1 MAKGG
6 IENLK
11 AFKRKLDKR
20 LEKNAVKR
28 LENFITVSTLDVRG
42 TILES
47 LQRGGTGTTYQKYN
61 PRRQHTA
68 SSPGEPPVTDT
79 GQLASSIST
88 TVKRRG
94 TAIVGQIIAA
104 APYAADLE
112 FGTKA
117 MKKKGGGRPFM
128 QPALEKNR
136 PKIRRLFKRGGY
148 LD

>member
-47 LQRGGTGTTYQKYN
+47 LQREGTGTTYQKYN

-94 TAIVGQIIAA
+94 TAIVGQINAA